1 MLLKLG
7 KLACYLMVF
16 CLSVFKQAQAV
27 VAEYNASPVS
37 VRVYANSQAI
47 NPQQKFEMMV
57 VFDIDDGWHILAPN
71 PGDIGLP
78 TTVEWV
84 DNVGYKLIS
93 QSFGDEQTFVTD
105 LGTQFGF
112 EKNAYYLASFEP
124 INLNKSSKKLEFKLD
139 VSWQACRDECL
150 LQSKQFVFSLPIVQH
165 NVLPSAEWRHLLEHR
180 RLAQN
185 KSQNLSENNDI
196 PLMAD
201 GVVWALIL
209 AFAGGI
215 ILNLMPCVLPVLSVK
230 VLNLVKNI
238 TDIKKARSDAVF
250 YALGVIVSFLGLAL
264 LMMILRQSGE
274 SIGWGFQLQ
283 SPYFVAVLLVIFV
296 IVTLM
301 FLDVFELSFSLNSRW
316 LMSEGKG
323 GAFLTGVF
331 SVVIASSC
339 SAPFMG
345 TAIGFVLTQPSW
357 VYVPIFLALG
367 FGYALPFLLA
377 GFFPQVVAF
386 LLPKPGM
393 WMVRLKHILAIPLI
407 LTCIWLSWL
416 LYAQIFTNTKNH
428 SNSEWQDFDAAKINQ
443 LVQSNQKVFVD
454 YSAKWCLT
462 CLMNEKA
469 VLDRAQFLDWA
480 KQNNVAL
487 FRADWTNSSPQI
499 TESLAQFGRNS
510 VPLYVFY
517 INQKSY
523 ILPQILTFDSITQY
537 LK

>member
-7 KLACYLMVF
+7 KLACYLCVF
-16 CLSVFKQAQAV
+16 CLGMVKQAQAV

-47 NPQQKFEMMV
+47 NPQQNFEFMV
-57 VFDIDDGWHILAPN
+57 VFDIDEGWHILAPN

-78 TTVEWV
+78 TTLEWA
-84 DNVGYKLIS
+84 DNVRYKLIS
-93 QSFGDEQTFVTD
+93 QSFGDAKTFVTD

-124 INLNKSSKKLEFKLD
+124 INLNESIKKLEFKLD

-150 LQSKQFVFSLPIVQH
+150 LQSKQFVFSLPVVQH

-180 RLAQN
+180 RLTQN
-185 KSQNLSENNDI
+185 KEQNLSRDKTL
-196 PLMAD
+196 PFGTD
-201 GVVWALIL
+201 GLVWSLVL
-209 AFAGGI
+209 AFCGGI

-238 TDIKKARSDAVF
+238 SDIKKARIDAVF
-250 YALGVIVSFLGLAL
+250 YTLGVIVSFLGLAL

-283 SPYFVAVLLVIFV
+283 SPYFVAILLFIFI

-301 FLDVFELSFSLNSRW
+301 FLDVFELSFSLNSKW

-323 GAFLTGVF
+323 GTFLTGVF

-345 TAIGFVLTQPSW
+345 TAIGFVLTQQAW
-357 VYVPIFLALG
+357 VYVPVFFALG

-377 GFFPQVVAF
+377 GFFPQAVAF
-386 LLPKPGM
+386 ILPRPGM

-407 LTCIWLSWL
+407 LTCMWLSWL
-416 LYAQIFTNTKNH
+416 LYAQVFADNKNP
-428 SNSEWQDFDAAKINQ
+428 SDSEWQDFDSAKINQ
-443 LVQSNQKVFVD
+443 LVQNNQKVFVD
-454 YSAKWCLT
+454 YSAKWCLM

-469 VLDRAQFLDWA
+469 VLDRAQFLNWA
-480 KQNNVAL
+480 KQNNVNL

-523 ILPQILTFDSITQY
+523 ILPQILTFDSIKQY